1 MRTAERGP
9 PATVANAQ
17 KNRARGIIARCPCDH
32 EALPSF
38 GRLDLSWFVPAIALR
53 LWCLACGG
61 KRVEMHPD
69 WLGRGP

>member
-17 KNRARGIIARCPCDH
+17 KNGARCACNH
-32 EALPSF
+32 EAFLPF
-38 GRLDLSWFVPAIALR
+38 TRLHPAWFVPDIALR